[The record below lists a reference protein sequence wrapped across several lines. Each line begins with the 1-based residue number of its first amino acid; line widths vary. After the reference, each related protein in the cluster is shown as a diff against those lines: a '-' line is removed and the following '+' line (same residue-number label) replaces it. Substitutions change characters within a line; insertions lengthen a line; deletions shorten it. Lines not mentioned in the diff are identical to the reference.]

1 MGCRTDTDYGYERE
15 GSYSQE
21 TLSEVWGRGSRFA
34 LYTYRASEKR
44 GVCDR
49 ERNKNKAKH
58 KHMVNI
64 EEEMSALLSPVQ

>member
-34 LYTYRASEKR
+34 LCTYRASEKR
-44 GVCDR
+44 GVRDR

-58 KHMVNI
+58 KHMVNV
-64 EEEMSALLSPVQ
+64 EEEMSAWLSPVL